1 MRFLDRRDLAA
12 SGPRWARMTLR
23 IEPGLVCI
31 ENYPEIRPGSESAKN
46 ADLASVCNHI
56 FHYALGEHAVVKY
69 RLKPLVRDAPLMS
82 KTLTEIGTARASSF
96 ADGREATKC
105 VADLVGEK
113 DVAFALQIQVR
124 PVSGDRSER
133 VYRDGASTWSEPY
146 LTVGKLV
153 FPQQTLN
160 EAGVNTELQSE
171 LCSHFKV
178 DAASKEAKAMHKSFF
193 FHPISTAK
201 VHRPVGDINEYRCE
215 YYARHAHARLAHMQ
229 EGTGVA
235 DHATFPFDEIK
246 SNVSAFKREQP

>member
-1 MRFLDRRDLAA
+1 
-12 SGPRWARMTLR
+12 
-23 IEPGLVCI
+23 
-31 ENYPEIRPGSESAKN
+31 
-46 ADLASVCNHI
+46 
-56 FHYALGEHAVVKY
+56 
-69 RLKPLVRDAPLMS
+69 MS
-82 KTLTEIGTARASSF
+82 KTLTEIGTARASAAKAAG
-96 ADGREATKC
+96 ADPARVSPAIDEGIAAGATKC
-105 VADLVGEK
+105 MADLVGER
-113 DVAFALQIQVR
+113 DEVAFALQIQVR

-160 EAGVNTELQSE
+160 EAGVNTDLQSE

-193 FHPISTAK
+193 FHPISTAE

-229 EGTGVA
+229 ECTGVA
-235 DHATFPFDEIK
+235 GHATFPFDEIK